1 MKRIALILIYNLYV
15 SFICAQT
22 NYYLE
27 DKTFNEDG
35 YTYQADVIGIMVQLY
50 NQDNQ
55 WVGRSPKYKVDGSP
69 FFQPEYGY
77 IESYDEESWLD
88 SEKKMS
94 TIANSTLTSME
105 KDMVKGREFTLML
118 HINSTTG
125 KVDDVMFSFSNLGP
139 FASIPVSTYR
149 KMELQIK
156 DQLFYNLTDDGRKLT
171 YIFTWNSIEF

>member
-1 MKRIALILIYNLYV
+1 MKRIALILIYNLCV

-77 IESYDEESWLD
+77 IESYDKEYKDYILNKERIGIDNFINL
-88 SEKKMS
+88 KV
-94 TIANSTLTSME
+94 LT
-105 KDMVKGREFTLML
+105 KRC
-118 HINSTTG
+118 
-125 KVDDVMFSFSNLGP
+125 
-139 FASIPVSTYR
+139 
-149 KMELQIK
+149 
-156 DQLFYNLTDDGRKLT
+156 
-171 YIFTWNSIEF
+171 

>member
-105 KDMVKGREFTLML
+105 KDLDYEKL
-118 HINSTTG
+118 INNTNKVMSMEERLKYLINFLNKQETG
-125 KVDDVMFSFSNLGP
+125 LSIMFKEYNGLDWEEWEGKKIETDV
-139 FASIPVSTYR
+139 
-149 KMELQIK
+149 ELQK
-156 DQLFYNLTDDGRKLT
+156 DILT
-171 YIFTWNSIEF
+171 NIECN